1 MGILLAVAF
10 VVFYVVAISIWGLF
24 VLRHLPMILIP
35 ILSLSFLLD
44 LADKGHG
51 GIAAALF
58 IAMLVL
64 IAVAQWGW
72 DLLFK
77 RLEAAWQGRKS
88 KARKPAK
95 LRAR

>member
-1 MGILLAVAF
+1 MGILFATAF
-10 VVFYVVAISIWGLF
+10 AIFYVVAVLIWGVF

-35 ILSLSFLLD
+35 ILSVSFLLD

-64 IAVAQWGW
+64 IALAQRGW
-72 DLLFK
+72 DILLK
-77 RLEAAWQGRKS
+77 RMQAAWEGR
-88 KARKPAK
+88 KARKPVRS
-95 LRAR
+95 RAR

>member
-1 MGILLAVAF
+1 MGILLAAVF
-10 VVFYVVAISIWGLF
+10 VIFYVVAIFIWGLF

-44 LADKGHG
+44 LADKGRG
-51 GIAAALF
+51 GLGAALF

-72 DLLFK
+72 SLLFK
-77 RLEAAWQGRKS
+77 RIEAAWEGR

>member
-1 MGILLAVAF
+1 MGILLAVSF
-10 VVFYVVAISIWGLF
+10 VVFYVVAILIWGVF
-24 VLRHLPMILIP
+24 ALRHLPMIVIP

-44 LADKGHG
+44 LSDKGHG

-58 IAMLVL
+58 ITMLVL
-64 IAVAQWGW
+64 IALAQRGW
-72 DLLFK
+72 DILFK
-77 RLEAAWQGRKS
+77 RIEAAWEGR

>member
-10 VVFYVVAISIWGLF
+10 AIFYVVAALIWGLF
-24 VLRHLPMILIP
+24 VLRHLPMVLIP
-35 ILSLSFLLD
+35 ILSVSFLVD
-44 LADKGHG
+44 LADKGQG
-51 GIAAALF
+51 GLAAVLF

-64 IAVAQWGW
+64 IALAQWGW
-72 DLLFK
+72 SILLK
-77 RLEAAWQGRKS
+77 RMQAAWDGR